1 MTNTNRDFSELL
13 TDLERL
19 GAEALAIQ
27 RPVPGGIPERPLGR
41 TGEWVSLIGLGGYDS
56 VVNKSD
62 AEGVDF
68 MLEALD
74 LGITF
79 WDNAWEYHDG
89 RAEDVMGQA
98 IATGGVRDRI
108 FLMTKVCARDYQGFQ
123 RQLDDCLR
131 RLRTDRIDLVQL
143 HSIQY
148 PGDRD
153 RFFDPD
159 NGAMKAALEALAAG
173 KFRHLGFTGH
183 MDPLDHEAMLR
194 SDYDWATV
202 QFPLN
207 VVDAHLVDGFQNRI
221 FAECRRRNIGMI
233 GMKSLAANEGRI
245 PVELGLSAELCR
257 HYVMSLPISSLIAGL
272 QTREQL
278 HRLVEVSRDFSPL
291 GAAQLTELLTRSRG
305 VEDILFMEGYK
316 DRSGAFG
323 CTHHAAVYAA
333 GLSS

>member
-1 MTNTNRDFSELL
+1 MNTKLDFKQLL
-13 TDLERL
+13 SDLRIL
-19 GAEALAIQ
+19 GIEALAMQ
-27 RPVPGGIPERPLGR
+27 RPGPGGIPERPLGR

-68 MLEALD
+68 ILEALD

-89 RAEDVMGQA
+89 RAEEVMGQA
-98 IATGGVRDRI
+98 IASGGVRDRI
-108 FLMTKVCARDYQGFQ
+108 FLMTKVCARDYHGFH

-131 RLRTDRIDLVQL
+131 RLRTDQIDLVQL

-153 RFFDPD
+153 RFFDPE
-159 NGAMKAALEALAAG
+159 NGAMRAALEAQASG

-183 MDPLDHEAMLR
+183 MDPLDHEAMLGT
-194 SDYDWATV
+194 SYDWATV
-202 QFPLN
+202 QFPVN
-207 VVDAHLVDGFQNRI
+207 VVDAHLVDGFQSRI

-233 GMKSLAANEGRI
+233 GMKSLAANDGRI
-245 PVELGLSAELCR
+245 PAELQLNAELCR
-257 HYVMSLPISSLIAGL
+257 HYAMSLPISSLVAGI

-278 HRLVEVSRDFSPL
+278 HRLVAASRDFKPL
-291 GAAQLTELLTRSRG
+291 SVDALEELLTRTRG

-316 DRSGAFG
+316 DRTGAFG
-323 CTHHAAVYAA
+323 CTHHAGVYAA
-333 GLSS
+333 SLS

>member
-1 MTNTNRDFSELL
+1 MINTKRDFSELL

-19 GAEALAIQ
+19 ATEALAMQ
-27 RPVPGGIPERPLGR
+27 RPGPGGIPERPLGR

-62 AEGVDF
+62 AEAVDF

-98 IATGGVRDRI
+98 IATGGVRDRV
-108 FLMTKVCARDYQGFQ
+108 FLMTKVCARDYQGFH

-153 RFFDPD
+153 RFFDPE
-159 NGAMKAALEALAAG
+159 NGAMKAALESLAAG

-183 MDPLDHEAMLR
+183 MDPLDHEAMLGTQH
-194 SDYDWATV
+194 DWATV

-207 VVDAHLVDGFQNRI
+207 VVDAHLVDGFQSRI
-221 FAECRRRNIGMI
+221 FAQCRRRNIGMI

-245 PVELGLSAELCR
+245 PVELGLSAEICR

-272 QTREQL
+272 QTRDQL
-278 HRLVEVSRDFSPL
+278 HRLVEASRDFKPL
-291 GAAQLTELLTRSRG
+291 GGPELAELLARSRG

-323 CTHHAAVYAA
+323 CTHHAAVYA
-333 GLSS
+333 GSLT